1 MDVYSILDF
10 IKENSWIMG
19 SGGLVGLIVLLKSIF
34 NKTENASQKIRAGKN
49 SINIQVNNDRILG
62 DINNVRET
70 KDRNRG

>member
-49 SINIQVNNDRILG
+49 SINIQVNNDMILG

>member
-1 MDVYSILDF
+1 MDVNSILDF

-34 NKTENASQKIRAGKN
+34 NKPLNGLQKIRAGKN
-49 SINIQVNNDRILG
+49 SINIQVNNDMILG

>member
-1 MDVYSILDF
+1 MDIYSILDF

-34 NKTENASQKIRAGKN
+34 NKPENASQKIRAGKN
-49 SINIQVNNDRILG
+49 SINIQVNNDMILG